1 MKHFL
6 RTSLVPVAAA
16 LALALVAVPLLAVDP
31 SAGPAP
37 AGQAPH
43 GPLAGY
49 LRCLRIVDLTDVQK
63 ADVKGLLEAARPK
76 LEALHVTLKA
86 DREALRAAVS
96 ATTPDPCAIGTALLK
111 VEADVKAIG
120 EELKAV
126 RTAIEAL
133 LTPEQKAKLEG
144 CLKAPK
150 PNAADDEAEE
160 D

>member
-16 LALALVAVPLLAVDP
+16 LVLALVAVPLLAVDP
-31 SAGPAP
+31 P
-37 AGQAPH
+37 AGAAAAPR

-49 LRCLRIVDLTDVQK
+49 LRCLHIVDLTDVQK
-63 ADVKGLLEAARPK
+63 ADVRALLEAARPK
-76 LEALHVTLKA
+76 LEALHVTLRA
-86 DREALRAAVS
+86 DREALRAAVT
-96 ATTPDPCAIGTALLK
+96 ATPPDPCAVGTAFLK

-120 EELKAV
+120 EELKAL

-150 PNAADDEAEE
+150 ANSAEDEGEE
-160 D
+160 G

>member
-1 MKHFL
+1 MKRFL
-6 RTSLVPVAAA
+6 RTTLVPVAAA
-16 LALALVAVPLLAVDP
+16 LALALAAVPLLAVDP
-31 SAGPAP
+31 STGAAPAP
-37 AGQAPH
+37 K
-43 GPLAGY
+43 GPLGAY
-49 LRCLRIVDLTDVQK
+49 LRCLRIVDLTEIQK
-63 ADVKGLLEAARPK
+63 ADVKVLLEAARPK

-86 DREALRAAVS
+86 DREALRAAVG
-96 ATTPDPCAIGTALLK
+96 ATTPDPCAIGTAFLK

-150 PNAADDEAEE
+150 PNTADDESAE